1 MAQTKRELVKAALDC
16 KPVDR
21 VPVGFWHH
29 FWQIRDTQM
38 HWPITPPGWITW
50 RDMIPF
56 TNPGNRTL

>member
-1 MAQTKRELVKAALDC
+1 MNRCFSKTVIIEMQEAFMAQTKRELVKAALDC

-38 HWPITPPGWITW
+38 HWPITPLG
-50 RDMIPF
+50 
-56 TNPGNRTL
+56 G